1 MVVAGAR
8 DCVVDCIVA
17 IPSLTPAAAP
27 VQYTCAAAASKRQ
40 RRDSGSDRDSGSGG
54 PPPSPRLA
62 EEVPDW
68 VEQLDETST
77 QALFE
82 RALFHHLA
90 DIIAGR
96 PTLRDELL
104 QAYVQRQ

>member
-1 MVVAGAR
+1 MDLAQR
-8 DCVVDCIVA
+8 VDCTA
-17 IPSLTPAAAP
+17 TSTFLTPAA
-27 VQYTCAAAASKRQ
+27 VLLHCTCAAAASKRQ
-40 RRDSGSDRDSGSGG
+40 RRDSSCDRDSGGG
-54 PPPSPRLA
+54 PPTSPRLA

-68 VEQLDETST
+68 VEQLDENST

-82 RALFHHLA
+82 LALFRHLA
-90 DIIAGR
+90 DIITGR

>member
-1 MVVAGAR
+1 MDLAQR
-8 DCVVDCIVA
+8 VDCTA
-17 IPSLTPAAAP
+17 TSTFLTPAA
-27 VQYTCAAAASKRQ
+27 VLLHCTCAAAASKRQ
-40 RRDSGSDRDSGSGG
+40 RRDSSCDRDSGGGG
-54 PPPSPRLA
+54 PPTSPRLA

-68 VEQLDETST
+68 VEQLDENST

-82 RALFHHLA
+82 LALFRHLA
-90 DIIAGR
+90 DIITGR